1 MSVFYCGKLC
11 LLSEGGNSR
20 TDSLSNPEQR
30 AIVGVVV
37 GTHGRYG
44 EIKVKSFSDNEER
57 FSVNNQIII
66 RDTIFEITKSRN
78 HKGLVLIKFVGLD
91 DPSVAQQLIG
101 SNLEVPMADIPD
113 LPQGFFYHFEIL
125 GLAVVDKQIGP
136 IGQVVDILN
145 TGSNDVYVVDYSGKE
160 ILIPA
165 IKSVIL
171 KVDIENHLI
180 EVDLP
185 DGLL

>member
-1 MSVFYCGKLC
+1 M
-11 LLSEGGNSR
+11 
-20 TDSLSNPEQR
+20 
-30 AIVGVVV
+30 
-37 GTHGRYG
+37 
-44 EIKVKSFSDNEER
+44 
-57 FSVNNQIII
+57 
-66 RDTIFEITKSRN
+66 
-78 HKGLVLIKFVGLD
+78 GLD
-91 DPSVAQQLIG
+91 DPSVAQRLIG

>member
-1 MSVFYCGKLC
+1 LSAFYYGKLC

-20 TDSLSNPEQR
+20 TDNLPNPEQR

-37 GTHGRYG
+37 GAHGRYG
-44 EIKVKSFSDNEER
+44 EVKVKSFSDNDER
-57 FSVNNQIII
+57 FFPSNKMIIC
-66 RDTIFEITKSRN
+66 DTIFEITKSRN
-78 HKGLVLIKFVGLD
+78 HKGLVLIKFMGVD
-91 DPSVAQQLIG
+91 DPSLAQRLIG

-125 GLAVVDKQIGP
+125 GLAVVDKQMGL

-171 KVDIENHLI
+171 AVDVKNHLI
-180 EVDLP
+180 TVDLP
-185 DGLL
+185 NGLV